1 MPETPHNLRF
11 LLFQFTFYYYL
22 HGSEASHF
30 QLFLQAQGLNTPQ
43 VPVLLRSRH
52 GELGT
57 AWVRD
62 RVDIQSA
69 HPFRI
74 LLAGETGPGG
84 VVGLD
89 DLIMSSHCMLV
100 PGELPKA
107 LPWLA
112 QEKQGHHPL

>member
-43 VPVLLRSRH
+43 APVLLRSRH

-69 HPFRI
+69 HPFR
-74 LLAGETGPGG
+74 
-84 VVGLD
+84 VR
-89 DLIMSSHCMLV
+89 LV
-100 PGELPKA
+100 R
-107 LPWLA
+107 
-112 QEKQGHHPL
+112 Q